1 MAADKGRNFKLKIHS
16 GGSPGTFTA
25 IAGMQS
31 RTLTINNEQVDITN
45 DDTAPQRELL
55 SGAGQKT
62 LTISGS
68 GVFKDDA
75 AINSLEDLANASA
88 GNSEEFRVEFE
99 NGDWYQGV
107 FNVVSFEYSGDYNGA
122 RLYSL
127 SLENAGTWTF
137 GRA

>member
-31 RTLTINNEQVDITN
+31 RSLTINNEQVDITN

-62 LTISGS
+62 LSVSASGI
-68 GVFKDDA
+68 FKDDA
-75 AINSLEDLANASA
+75 AINLVEDLANASTD
-88 GNSEEFRVEFE
+88 NSEEFQIVFE
-99 NGDWYQGV
+99 NNDTYQGS
-107 FNVVSFEYSGDYNGA
+107 FQITSFEYTGDYNGA
-122 RLYSL
+122 RQYNISM
-127 SLENAGTWTF
+127 ENLGAWTF
-137 GRA
+137 MRG